1 MNDKEIQELAEIA
14 YPKDQCLT
22 GGCSGLK
29 EKDKNAYERKI
40 WIEGFQAALKHLN
53 EKKH

>member
-1 MNDKEIQELAEIA
+1 MNDKEILALAEKA
-14 YPKDQCLT
+14 YPKDSCLT

-40 WIEGFQAALKHLN
+40 WIEGFMAALKLM
-53 EKKH
+53 KA